1 MEQVELKFNE
11 MGLIP
16 AIVQDSDTKEVL
28 MMAYMNKE
36 SLMLTIRTKKATY
49 WSRSRKKLW
58 VKGETSGH
66 FQEEVEKIYYDCDAD
81 TLLLMVQQTG
91 AACHTGSKSC
101 FYRQLTWKGITKVS
115 SKFDVFQEVYDIVV
129 DRKTIRR
136 RLLHKLFIN

>member
-49 WSRSRKKLW
+49 WSRSRKNYGLKAKLQGIF
-58 VKGETSGH
+58 K
-66 FQEEVEKIYYDCDAD
+66 KLKN
-81 TLLLMVQQTG
+81 LL
-91 AACHTGSKSC
+91 
-101 FYRQLTWKGITKVS
+101 
-115 SKFDVFQEVYDIVV
+115 
-129 DRKTIRR
+129 
-136 RLLHKLFIN
+136 RL

>member
-66 FQEEVEKIYYDCDAD
+66 FQEVEKSITIVMP
-81 TLLLMVQQTG
+81 TLF
-91 AACHTGSKSC
+91 C
-101 FYRQLTWKGITKVS
+101 
-115 SKFDVFQEVYDIVV
+115 
-129 DRKTIRR
+129 
-136 RLLHKLFIN
+136 